1 MQAFGRYLLG
11 LSRDLNRVLDLDG
24 LVRCAHGAVLART
37 GYRSCW
43 LYIVEP
49 GGDVARLLAI
59 FGTAAGLV
67 LDEVERLP
75 VDGDPMLREIFRGT
89 EPVVVHDARTDPRT
103 DKRLVGLIGNRT
115 IVNVPLVLDA
125 EHVGALGVGTFG
137 DEGVRPPTFDEL
149 DELGAIAAQVAGVAG
164 RLREQVARREAEELL
179 HRTQRMESIGRLA
192 SGVAHDFNNV
202 LHVILGQT
210 EQLAD
215 EVGPEAGV
223 RVQTIRQAG
232 ERAARLTGQLLA
244 LGRRSVGA
252 PEPLEVGEALADL
265 AGLLRRTV
273 PSTVEITLDV
283 APDLPPV
290 HLDLAQLEQ
299 LVLNL
304 VGNARD
310 ALPDEGGT
318 IAVRVSLARPEAGD
332 QLLLEVA
339 DTGVGMPREVLS
351 RVMEPYFTTKHAGRG
366 TGLGLPVVRAIVDQH
381 GGQVELSSAEGQGTT
396 VRVVLPVRVHVEEP
410 VSDEAGRGH
419 GEQILV
425 VDDDASVREMLREVL
440 RFGGYQVSVVADGS
454 AALDLIRTG
463 PVDLVV
469 SDLVVP
475 GVDGPAMLV
484 AARQHAQRLP
494 FVFLEGQDANGAATA
509 VHGHEHVQVLP
520 KPFALKQ
527 LLRSMRAALG

>member
-11 LSRDLNRVLDLDG
+11 LSRDLNRVLDLEG

-43 LYIVEP
+43 LYVVEP
-49 GGDVARLLAI
+49 GGTEARLLAI

-67 LDEVERLP
+67 TDEVSRLP
-75 VDGDPMLREIFRGT
+75 LDGDPMIEEIFRGT
-89 EPVVVHDARTDPRT
+89 EPVVVQDARADPRT
-103 DKRLVGLIGNRT
+103 DKRIVGLLGNRT
-115 IVNVPLVLDA
+115 IVNIPLVLDA

-137 DEGVRPPTFDEL
+137 EEGVRPPTFDEL

-164 RLREQVARREAEELL
+164 RLREQQARRAAEELL
-179 HRTQRMESIGRLA
+179 HRTQRMESLGRLA

-210 EQLAD
+210 ELLAG
-215 EVGPEAGV
+215 EVATAPARQ
-223 RVQTIRQAG
+223 RVDTIRQAG

-244 LGRRSVGA
+244 LGRRNAHGSG
-252 PEPLEVGEALADL
+252 P
-265 AGLLRRTV
+265 
-273 PSTVEITLDV
+273 LDV
-283 APDLPPV
+283 ALSLGELAELLRQTLPADIELALELVEPLPAVSFDLV
-290 HLDLAQLEQ
+290 QLEQ

-310 ALPDEGGT
+310 ALEQGGAIT
-318 IAVRVSLARPEAGD
+318 VRAALGCFDGRSALH
-332 QLLLEVA
+332 LEVS
-339 DTGVGMPREVLS
+339 DTGFGMTSEVLS
-351 RVMEPYFTTKHAGRG
+351 RVMEPYFTTKHAERG

-381 GGQVELSSAEGQGTT
+381 GGELTLDSVEGLGTT
-396 VRVVLPVRVHVEEP
+396 VRVVLPVKL
-410 VSDEAGRGH
+410 DERADELDPRGH

-440 RFGGYQVSVVADGS
+440 RFGGYEVAAVADGS
-454 AALDLIRTG
+454 AALDLIRTR

-475 GVDGPAMLV
+475 GLDGPAILA
-484 AARQHAQRLP
+484 AAREHGEALP

-509 VHGHEHVQVLP
+509 VDGHPRVQVLP

-527 LLRSMRAALG
+527 LLASMRAALG